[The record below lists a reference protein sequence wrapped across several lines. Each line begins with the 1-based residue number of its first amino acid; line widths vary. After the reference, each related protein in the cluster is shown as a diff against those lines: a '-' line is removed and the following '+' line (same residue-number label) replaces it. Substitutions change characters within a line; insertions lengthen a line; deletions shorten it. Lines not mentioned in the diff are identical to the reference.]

1 MQTMNSVKED
11 QIFLPLSKINPEL
24 NLIEVNKRTGDHLA
38 VAQGGKIMKKCTMA
52 STCPF
57 FNDQLSKRF
66 TAEERNGLKKKYCG
80 GGSSQCARYIVAKAL
95 GLDEVPET
103 LFPSDYFK
111 VNVLLE
117 I

>member
-1 MQTMNSVKED
+1 VQ
-11 QIFLPLSKINPEL
+11 
-24 NLIEVNKRTGDHLA
+24 VNKRTGDQLA
-38 VAQGGKIMKKCTMA
+38 GVQGGKIMKKCTMT

-57 FNDQLSKRF
+57 FNDQLSKKF

-95 GLDEVPET
+95 GLDEVPGN
-103 LFPSDYFK
+103 LFPNDFFK
-111 VNVLLE
+111 VSVLLG